1 MIVQT
6 KITAP
11 VGAAIGRPSVGI
23 CSDVKQH
30 ASAVKI
36 SAISPVGLTQK
47 RYATFLMRIACM
59 AIPDEQCSPLQ
70 LSVLLYFCTR
80 RGGHWPSACENLPR
94 RPRRNFTIESI
105 LTLGYNVPYTG
116 IISFALPCASKTAKM
131 PVITAPRRT
140 QHTINCAPAQQK
152 RKKQHERINRKKK
165 PPGCPKRGHL

>member
-1 MIVQT
+1 MI
-6 KITAP
+6 AP
-11 VGAAIGRPSVGI
+11 VGAAIGRPYVKI
-23 CSDVKQH
+23 RSDVKQN

-36 SAISPVGLTQK
+36 SALSPVGH
-47 RYATFLMRIACM
+47 RCVA
-59 AIPDEQCSPLQ
+59 DEQCSPLQ

-131 PVITAPRRT
+131 PVMTAPRRT

>member
-1 MIVQT
+1 MTEQFYDRT
-6 KITAP
+6 RR
-11 VGAAIGRPSVGI
+11 GGHWPSVCENPQRCETARECGKDFCNITGRADAKTI
-23 CSDVKQH
+23 CYVFN
-30 ASAVKI
+30 ANCLYGNTGRAMLAPTI
-36 SAISPVGLTQK
+36 IG
-47 RYATFLMRIACM
+47 ATI
-59 AIPDEQCSPLQ
+59 
-70 LSVLLYFCTR
+70 FCTR
-80 RGGHWPSACENLPR
+80 RGGHWPSAISILNAD

-131 PVITAPRRT
+131 PVMTAPRRT

>member
-1 MIVQT
+1 MI
-6 KITAP
+6 AP
-11 VGAAIGRPSVGI
+11 VGAAIGRPYVKI
-23 CSDVKQH
+23 RSDVKQH

-59 AIPDEQCSPLQ
+59 AIPDEQCSLLQ

-140 QHTINCAPAQQK
+140 QHTITCAPAQQK